1 MKTLKIIANIVLGIG
16 AILILND
23 NADAIYLNFIG
34 VACFAI
40 LLATNTKSDSTE
52 TITEQ

>member
-1 MKTLKIIANIVLGIG
+1 MKTIVNIILGIG
-16 AILILND
+16 SILALND

-40 LLATNTKSDSTE
+40 LLATNTKSDSTD
-52 TITEQ
+52 IQNIINN